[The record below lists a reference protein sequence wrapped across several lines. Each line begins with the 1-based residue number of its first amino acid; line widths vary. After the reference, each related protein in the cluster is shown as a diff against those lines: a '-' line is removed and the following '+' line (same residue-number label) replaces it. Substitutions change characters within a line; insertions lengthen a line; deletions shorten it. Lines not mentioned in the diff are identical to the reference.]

1 MREAIKTKW
10 HIVLIIIM
18 MFFLS
23 VMSWKISLHGISESV
38 RDTGDIITSFDTGW
52 TVYQRPNLCKADTL
66 ATYFVMGEIPSVQ
79 VILGDNRW
87 LFFKSVTD
95 GDSVADYE
103 GTNTFSEEEKSD
115 ILADAKTVSD
125 ELEKRG
131 AGFVILFIPNKEHI
145 YSEYMPDTYSHC
157 DKSRTDMLVEYL
169 SENGVNA
176 VSAKEELLK
185 YHTDYELYY
194 PHDTHW
200 NQLGGYIG
208 TAVALSG
215 IGYDIPKFNDRTYT
229 SSPLKDNYH
238 YGADVDLA
246 RMAGVRTVF
255 NDDLD
260 YEIDGT
266 VVPDWPEYGNTQNTT
281 FVFHIHND
289 TANVQVSILL
299 VGDSF
304 RSAMI
309 PSLSEEFA
317 DVYVVSRENY
327 DSSMLGE
334 INPDYVIAEYVE
346 RKAEEIKEIEK
357 LIY

>member
-1 MREAIKTKW
+1 
-10 HIVLIIIM
+10 M

-23 VMSWKISLHGISESV
+23 VMSWKISLHTISESV
-38 RDTGDIITSFDTGW
+38 KESGDVITSVNTKW
-52 TVYQRPNLCKADTL
+52 SVYQRPNLSKADTL

-103 GTNTFSEEEKSD
+103 GTNSFSEDKKLD
-115 ILADAKTVSD
+115 ILADARFVSD
-125 ELEKRG
+125 ELEIRG
-131 AGFVILFIPNKEHI
+131 IGFEILFIPNKEHV
-145 YSEYMPDTYSHC
+145 YAEYMPDTYKHC
-157 DKSRTDMLVEYL
+157 DASRTDLLVDYL
-169 SENGVNA
+169 AGNGVN
-176 VSAKEELLK
+176 VISAKDELLEL
-185 YHTDYELYY
+185 HETYELYY

-200 NQLGGYIG
+200 NQLGGYVG
-208 TAVALSG
+208 TTVALAG
-215 IGYDIPKFNDRTYT
+215 LGYDMQDLTERTYT
-229 SSPLKDNYH
+229 ASPLKDNYH

-266 VVPDWPEYGNTQNTT
+266 VVPDWLEYGVTQDTT
-281 FVFHIHND
+281 FVSHMHND
-289 TANVQVSILL
+289 SANIQASVLL

-304 RSAMI
+304 RTAMI
-309 PSLSEEFA
+309 PALSEQFT
-317 DVYVVSRENY
+317 DVYIVSRENY
-327 DSSMLGE
+327 DSNMLDE

-346 RKAEEIKEIEK
+346 RKAEEINDIIN
-357 LIY
+357 LID